1 MRSALELH
9 DSRID
14 AVELS
19 GGDAHVHFSH
29 AYIHKSKSTPGRGA
43 GTGWSQE
50 ALLVIY
56 GAVINGAY
64 PALPNGISDG
74 HLEVGGIK
82 HTLLPLPF
90 KRKADV
96 SLDLIFADGTTLHVT
111 GRGAVVELLG
121 QPIYL
126 EDY

>member
-14 AVELS
+14 GVELV
-19 GGDAHVHFSH
+19 GGDAHIHFSH
-29 AYIHKSKSTPGRGA
+29 AYIHKSKSTPGRGT

-50 ALLVIY
+50 ALLAIS
-56 GAVINGAY
+56 GAVINGQY
-64 PALPNGISDG
+64 PTLPNAISDG
-74 HLEVGGIK
+74 FLEVGGIK

-90 KRKADV
+90 KRRADV
-96 SLDLIFADGTTLHVT
+96 SLHLTFTDGTSLHVS
-111 GRGAVVELLG
+111 GRGALLELLG